1 MYEKIKVF
9 RKCAVNRNIRYIQ
22 YIKGEKEMTNNI
34 GGINGYGYGINP
46 WFNGRQN
53 KDLNNEQN
61 GVAQEQQTPQQP
73 TVNVD
78 PNQVLNFLASSVV
91 KINAPVT
98 PAAGVDN
105 AAVAERI
112 DGYVQNFEMLFSIIS
127 QEFGEKVANQ
137 LLNDDAFVD
146 AIMA

>member
-1 MYEKIKVF
+1 
-9 RKCAVNRNIRYIQ
+9 
-22 YIKGEKEMTNNI
+22 MTNNI

-46 WFNGRQN
+46 WLNGKQN
-53 KDLNNEQN
+53 KDLNNAEA
-61 GVAQEQQTPQQP
+61 GVNPEQQAPQQQ

-78 PNQVLNFLASSVV
+78 PNQVLNFLASSAV
-91 KINAPVT
+91 KINPPVAPT
-98 PAAGVDN
+98 AGVDN

-112 DGYVQNFEMLFSIIS
+112 DGYVQNFEMLFSIIA